1 MIGVDTNQIRQISI
15 LIHLHYYREGIM
27 DNSDSIEFGKRI
39 LDLREKSGKS
49 QEDICS
55 KLGVTQQTL
64 SRYEK
69 GQRKASTKFVVKASK
84 YFNVSTDYLLGITDI
99 KTPNRDI
106 RYIHE
111 YTGLDE
117 ISISTLNNL
126 NNVSPQSDVSHFN
139 EIDIINLLLSQGC
152 NTYKA
157 DDRCYNTLKDDSNN
171 ILKILTSIMNLKYIK
186 SDRLI
191 INDLGEIEKYNPII
205 YNDSHLNSINIDIN
219 ELLGDILFDKL
230 KESIVGLRKILK
242 EDLKNGCNNS
252 QKE

>member
-1 MIGVDTNQIRQISI
+1 
-15 LIHLHYYREGIM
+15 M

-49 QEDICS
+49 QEEICS

-69 GQRKASTKFVVKASK
+69 GQRKASIKFVVKASK

-99 KTPNRDI
+99 KTSNRDI

-111 YTGLDE
+111 HTGLDE
-117 ISISTLNNL
+117 FSISTLNNL
-126 NNVSPQSDVSHFN
+126 NNVSSQSEVSHFN
-139 EIDIINLLLSQGC
+139 EIDTINLLLSQGC
-152 NTYKA
+152 STYKA
-157 DDRCYNTLKDDSNN
+157 YNQCYNALKDGSNN

-186 SDRLI
+186 SDKLI
-191 INDLGEIEKYNPII
+191 INDSGEIEKYNPII
-205 YNDSHLNSINIDIN
+205 YNDSHLSSISIDIN
-219 ELLGDILFDKL
+219 EILGNILFDKL
-230 KESIVGLRKILK
+230 KKSIVELRKTLK
-242 EDLKNGCNNS
+242 EDPKNGCNTP